1 MFLLVTGY
9 HHTVFIATL
18 NSAILSVQP
27 IIYFLSQ
34 TMASH
39 WFIVSQLQIHPC
51 WLLSETVSGLYI
63 FFLCQLALR
72 FYQQGALE
80 RRCRQKFC
88 LLALGGSGSASAS
101 PVPYP
106 RSSGWWAS
114 LEAFSHHSQIPPSS
128 SVAECLWGHSPP
140 WEACPSTL
148 EGYTASKF
156 QQHSIPATSLA
167 IQWVMQEAEPCP
179 HRNRHIFWIWIF
191 FPPYHP
197 WSHRGL
203 IHHSSQHCLIKN
215 SFHSKEKTNNALN
228 WSYHRH
234 HLKVAS
240 QTGRYKWLLKTRVQS
255 KLRGNT
261 LKGRSKTP
269 RVKAEAASRTTSPSK
284 RQFCVLS
291 MASLSVSC
299 AGHFLLSLRFLHF

>member
-88 LLALGGSGSASAS
+88 LLALGGSSSASAS

-106 RSSGWWAS
+106 HSSGWWAS

-128 SVAECLWGHSPP
+128 SVAESVYGDTPLH
-140 WEACPSTL
+140 EKL
-148 EGYTASKF
+148 V
-156 QQHSIPATSLA
+156 LA
-167 IQWVMQEAEPCP
+167 P
-179 HRNRHIFWIWIF
+179 
-191 FPPYHP
+191 
-197 WSHRGL
+197 
-203 IHHSSQHCLIKN
+203 
-215 SFHSKEKTNNALN
+215 
-228 WSYHRH
+228 
-234 HLKVAS
+234 
-240 QTGRYKWLLKTRVQS
+240 
-255 KLRGNT
+255 
-261 LKGRSKTP
+261 
-269 RVKAEAASRTTSPSK
+269 
-284 RQFCVLS
+284 
-291 MASLSVSC
+291 
-299 AGHFLLSLRFLHF
+299 